1 MSLVSMLSL
10 RASVVDAI
18 GEVTGYSPE
27 AIVDTNDIVDDL
39 GVDSM
44 ASISLLLA
52 IEDHVGVPLPD
63 GCEGRLVGIRTVGDL
78 VESLAAVYRG
88 ADPA

>member
-10 RASVVDAI
+10 RASVVGAI
-18 GEVTGYSPE
+18 SELTGHSPE

-44 ASISLLLA
+44 ASVSLLLA
-52 IEDHVGVPLPD
+52 IEDHFGVALPD

-88 ADPA
+88 GDPP